1 MGLDTIMAREL
12 FRARGKGVKVISGN
26 VFWNVN
32 PYIEWTKWLSYEPEF
47 LKAKIEIISNKKDNE
62 ITEAEYN
69 LLNKFKEEQEM
80 ARLFKIYGTKEIT
93 EDEYITVYKYM
104 KTKSIENLMTSKL
117 TKEELKQAKEKIK
130 YYVGI
135 PAEELREKVKFEQKQ
150 ENYDK
155 LSMLDSYV
163 LHMISQTNYI
173 RSVNNLETEIDASRK
188 DNFDMRTLSY
198 ERAKKV

>member
-1 MGLDTIMAREL
+1 MGIDTIMAKQL
-12 FRARGKGVKVISGN
+12 FRTKGKGVRVVSGD
-26 VFWNVN
+26 FWNVN
-32 PYIEWTKWLSYEPEF
+32 PYIEWTKWLSYVPDF
-47 LKAKIEIISNKKDNE
+47 LKEKIEIISNKQASE

-69 LLNKFKEEQEM
+69 LLNKFKEDQKM

-104 KTKSIENLMTSKL
+104 KTKNIESLMTSKL
-117 TKEELKQAKEKIK
+117 TKDELMKAKEQIK

-135 PAEELREKVKFEQKQ
+135 PAEELSEKVKSEQKQ

-155 LSMLDSYV
+155 LSMIDSYV
-163 LHMISQTNYI
+163 LHMISQTNHY
-173 RSVNNLETEIDASRK
+173 RSMNNLEKEI
-188 DNFDMRTLSY
+188 NFQKQENYNMRTLSY